1 MGTSNMHDYQHN
13 TTMSV
18 QFSSS
23 LSQRPIFIFCC
34 CRCYVKLLDYW
45 RAEKNFLYY
54 RRPPW
59 GPRPVAFAT
68 SATWLI
74 RHWTWFVLATPVWA
88 NERYT
93 VAVIAAAAAAAA
105 VGIYIIVRTSDRFVR
120 YALHAV
126 SREPLP
132 RWRLSRSARLQMLCT
147 GCLELTAENCR

>member
-1 MGTSNMHDYQHN
+1 MIISIIQQW
-13 TTMSV
+13 V
-18 QFSSS
+18 FSSAVHFHNGPFLFFVVADVMS
-23 LSQRPIFIFCC
+23 NYLTTDGL
-34 CRCYVKLLDYW
+34 K
-45 RAEKNFLYY
+45 KNFLYY

-93 VAVIAAAAAAAA
+93 VAVIAAAAAAAAA